1 MALRD
6 EYVPWE
12 IDCSMTKTFPIVGMH
27 CASCAVNIQR
37 VLRKMPGVMAATVN
51 YATEKANVEYDPEQ
65 VDEEKMNEKIKPLG
79 YEIADPTSPSAS
91 LGASD
96 VDRWKWKFIVG
107 GIISVISI
115 WGSFTGMNWGV
126 LLVLATIS
134 QFGVGWDFY
143 KTTWASLKNRMANMD
158 VLIAIGTSVAY
169 GYSAAVTLFGT
180 KGEPYFDT
188 SVTIIALI
196 VLGKWLEARARGKTS
211 EAIKKLMGLQPK
223 TAKVIR
229 DGKEMEM
236 EIDKIVVGDKI
247 RVRPGEK
254 IAVDGVV
261 ESGETSID
269 ESMVTG
275 ESIPVY
281 KHEGDTVIGGTM
293 NTTGTIIF
301 AAKKVGAETMLAQ
314 IIKLVEEAQAS
325 RAPIQKLVDVISG
338 YFVPVVLMIA
348 VATFAGWYIFGT
360 VLGGMLAAIAVL
372 IIACPCALG
381 LATPTALVV
390 GTGMAAQHGILVKDA
405 QALEIAHKINHVV
418 FDKTGTLTEGKP
430 VVTDIKGGSD
440 VLKLAAS
447 LEAGSE
453 HPLAKA
459 ILEAAEKA
467 ALQLAKVEKFEGL
480 AGKGIK
486 GIIGKKGYTLGKP
499 EEKIKEVEE
508 LEDQGKT
515 VVVLKEGEK
524 MLGIIAIADTIRET
538 AKEAVAQLQKQKIE
552 VSLITGDN
560 PRTAAAIAGQLGIK
574 RYFAQ
579 VLPADKE
586 KAVRQ
591 LQDEGK
597 TVAMVGDGV
606 NDAPALSA
614 ANVGIAMA
622 TGTDV
627 AMEAAGITLV
637 NKDLRSIP
645 LALKLSRATLKTIK
659 TNLFWAFGYNVIL
672 IPVAALGLLSPIL
685 ASAAMATSS
694 LSVVTNS
701 LLLKRIKLS

>member
-1 MALRD
+1 
-6 EYVPWE
+6 VP
-12 IDCSMTKTFPIVGMH
+12 
-27 CASCAVNIQR
+27 
-37 VLRKMPGVMAATVN
+37 
-51 YATEKANVEYDPEQ
+51 
-65 VDEEKMNEKIKPLG
+65 
-79 YEIADPTSPSAS
+79 
-91 LGASD
+91 
-96 VDRWKWKFIVG
+96 
-107 GIISVISI
+107 
-115 WGSFTGMNWGV
+115 
-126 LLVLATIS
+126 
-134 QFGVGWDFY
+134 
-143 KTTWASLKNRMANMD
+143 
-158 VLIAIGTSVAY
+158 
-169 GYSAAVTLFGT
+169 
-180 KGEPYFDT
+180 
-188 SVTIIALI
+188 
-196 VLGKWLEARARGKTS
+196 
-211 EAIKKLMGLQPK
+211 
-223 TAKVIR
+223 
-229 DGKEMEM
+229 
-236 EIDKIVVGDKI
+236 
-247 RVRPGEK
+247 
-254 IAVDGVV
+254 VDGVV
-261 ESGETSID
+261 EGGETSID

-281 KHEGDTVIGGTM
+281 KHEGDTVIGGTL

-301 AAKKVGAETMLAQ
+301 TAKKVGSETMLAQ

-338 YFVPVVLMIA
+338 YFVPVVLMLT
-348 VATFAGWYIFGT
+348 VATFAGWYIFGPSASSG
-360 VLGGMLAAIAVL
+360 LAGMLAAIAVL

-390 GTGMAAQHGILVKDA
+390 GTGLAAQHGILVKDA

-430 VVTDIKGGSD
+430 VVTDIKGGND
-440 VLKLAAS
+440 VLKIAAS

-480 AGKGIK
+480 AGSGVKGVIR
-486 GIIGKKGYTLGKP
+486 GKVYTLGKP
-499 EEKIKEVEE
+499 VEE
-508 LEDQGKT
+508 TDEIKKLESEGKT
-515 VVVLKEGEK
+515 VVVLATKEK
-524 MLGIIAIADTIRET
+524 TLGVIAIADTIRET

-560 PRTAAAIAGQLGIK
+560 PRTAAAIANQLGIK

-591 LQDEGK
+591 LQSEGK

-645 LALKLSRATLKTIK
+645 LALKLSRATLWKIK

-701 LLLKRIKLS
+701 LLLKRIKLT

>member
-1 MALRD
+1 
-6 EYVPWE
+6 
-12 IDCSMTKTFPIVGMH
+12 MTKTFSITGMH

-37 VLRKMPGVMAATVN
+37 VLRKLPGVAAATVN
-51 YATEKANVEYDPEQ
+51 FATEKAQVEYDPEQ
-65 VDEEKMNEKIKPLG
+65 VDEVKINEAIRPLG
-79 YEIADPTSPSAS
+79 YAIAGEKKIDEVA
-91 LGASD
+91 
-96 VDRWKWKFIVG
+96 RWKWKFIVG
-107 GIISVISI
+107 GVISVISI
-115 WGSFTGMNWGV
+115 WGSFTGMSWSI

-143 KTTWASLKNRMANMD
+143 RTTWASLRNRMANMD

-169 GYSAAVTLFGT
+169 GYSAAVTLFGV

-196 VLGKWLEARARGKTS
+196 ILGKWLEARARGKTS

-229 DGKEMEM
+229 DGKEMEI
-236 EIDKIVVGDKI
+236 EIEKIVVGDKI

-254 IAVDGVV
+254 VPVDGVV

-281 KHEGDTVIGGTM
+281 KHEGDTVIGGTL
-293 NTTGTIIF
+293 NTTGTVIF
-301 AAKKVGAETMLAQ
+301 TAKKVGSETMLAQ
-314 IIKLVEEAQAS
+314 IIKMVEEAQAS

-338 YFVPVVLMIA
+338 YFVPVVLMLA
-348 VATFAGWYIFGT
+348 VATFAGWYVFGSAF
-360 VLGGMLAAIAVL
+360 GGMLAAIAVL

-390 GTGMAAQHGILVKDA
+390 GTGLAAQHGILIKDA
-405 QALEIAHKINHVV
+405 EALEIAHKINHVV

-430 VVTDIKGGSD
+430 VVTDIKGSLD
-440 VLKLAAS
+440 FARDDILALAAS

-480 AGKGIK
+480 AGEGVK
-486 GIIGKKGYTLGKP
+486 GIINKKEYRLGKP
-499 EEKIKEVEE
+499 LAETDEIKK
-508 LEDQGKT
+508 LESEGKT
-515 VVVLKEGEK
+515 VVVLGIKEK
-524 MLGIIAIADTIRET
+524 TLGVIAIADTIRET

-560 PRTAAAIAGQLGIK
+560 PRTAAAIADQLGIK

-591 LQDEGK
+591 LQAEGK

-645 LALKLSRATLKTIK
+645 LALKLSRATLWKIK

-701 LLLKRIKLS
+701 LLLKRIKLA

>member
-1 MALRD
+1 
-6 EYVPWE
+6 
-12 IDCSMTKTFPIVGMH
+12 MH

-37 VLRKMPGVMAATVN
+37 VLKKLPGVAAATVN
-51 YATEKANVEYDPEQ
+51 FATEKAQVEYDPDQ
-65 VDEEKMNEKIKPLG
+65 VDEEKINGAIKPLG
-79 YEIADPTSPSAS
+79 YEIADEKKTDET
-91 LGASD
+91 G
-96 VDRWKWKFIVG
+96 RWKNKFIIG
-107 GIISVISI
+107 GIISVVSI
-115 WGSFTGMNWGV
+115 WGSFTGMSWTI

-143 KTTWASLKNRMANMD
+143 RTTWASLKNRMANMD

-169 GYSAAVTLFGT
+169 GYSAAVTLFGV

-223 TAKVIR
+223 TAWVIR
-229 DGKEMEM
+229 DGKEIET
-236 EIDKIVVGDKI
+236 EIEKIIIGDMI
-247 RVRPGEK
+247 RVKPGSK
-254 IAVDGVV
+254 VPVDGVV

-281 KHEGDTVIGGTM
+281 KHMGDSVIGGTL
-293 NTTGTIIF
+293 NTTGSIIF
-301 AAKKVGAETMLAQ
+301 VAKKVGSETMLAQ

-338 YFVPVVLMIA
+338 YFVPVVLMLT
-348 VATFAGWYIFGT
+348 VVTFAGWYIFGT
-360 VLGGMLAAIAVL
+360 ALGGMLAAIAVL

-381 LATPTALVV
+381 LAAPTALVV
-390 GTGMAAQHGILVKDA
+390 GTGLAAQHGILVKDA

-430 VVTDIKGGSD
+430 VVTDIKGGND
-440 VLKLAAS
+440 VLKIAAS

-453 HPLAKA
+453 HPLARA

-467 ALQLAKVEKFEGL
+467 ALQLTKVEKFEGL
-480 AGKGIK
+480 AGEGVK
-486 GIIGKKGYTLGKP
+486 GIINKKEYRLGKP
-499 EEKIKEVEE
+499 LAETDEIKK
-508 LEDQGKT
+508 LESEGKT
-515 VVVLKEGEK
+515 VVVLGTKEK
-524 MLGIIAIADTIRET
+524 TLGVIAIADTIRET

-574 RYFAQ
+574 RFFAQ

-591 LQDEGK
+591 LQSEGK

-645 LALKLSRATLKTIK
+645 LALKLSRATLSKIK
-659 TNLFWAFGYNVIL
+659 TNLFWAFGYNVVL

-701 LLLKRIKLS
+701 LLLKRLKLT